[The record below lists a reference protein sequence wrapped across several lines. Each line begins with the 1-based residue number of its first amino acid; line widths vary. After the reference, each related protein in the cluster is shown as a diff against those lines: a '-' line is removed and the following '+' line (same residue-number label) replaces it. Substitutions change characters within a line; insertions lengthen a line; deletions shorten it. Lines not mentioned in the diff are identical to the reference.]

1 MDRQVLTVKDVAQQ
15 LGIGINQ
22 AYSACERGQIPTV
35 RFGRRWLIPKTAFH
49 QWLHASW
56 TEQQGSGVSHEAK
69 I

>member
-22 AYSACERGQIPTV
+22 AYSACERGQIPTI
-35 RFGRRWLIPKTAFH
+35 RFGRRWLIPKPAFH
-49 QWLHASW
+49 QWLQASG
-56 TEQQGSGVSHEAK
+56 TEDQGSGVHHERK